1 MASCPSLSVRSR
13 RAPPVPLIVLP
24 KSCSCRWGPCPP
36 PSLVSVFVFFLF
48 YRADSLSELLQRHN
62 NEQAWPGLLHQHA
75 AQCTH
80 SHRHKHGPFPTTN
93 LLLYARPYN
102 SNSSS
107 HYWYGERE
115 GPHRTWT
122 CSNLRLTHHLLRA
135 LGDQK
140 EADRGREHDLDQ
152 RHRAEEV

>member
-1 MASCPSLSVRSR
+1 MAS
-13 RAPPVPLIVLP
+13 
-24 KSCSCRWGPCPP
+24 
-36 PSLVSVFVFFLF
+36 
-48 YRADSLSELLQRHN
+48 YTT
-62 NEQAWPGLLHQHA
+62 
-75 AQCTH
+75 QCTH
-80 SHRHKHGPFPTTN
+80 SHRYKHGPFPTTN

-107 HYWYGERE
+107 SHYTGTAERE

-122 CSNLRLTHHLLRA
+122 CSNLGLTHHLLRA

-152 RHRAEEV
+152 RHRAEEM